1 MKKLLSIIL
10 LALIP
15 LISFASDRIEYEELP
30 KVVKEAFTKAFGKDQ
45 FEFEKIHKSK
55 RYGVTVF
62 KIRGEYDDEEYE
74 LLVTDKATILKIDRE
89 SEEEDEQEDKER
101 D

>member
-1 MKKLLSIIL
+1 MKKILSIIL

-15 LISFASDRIEYEELP
+15 LVTFASDRIEYEELP
-30 KVVKEAFTKAFGKDQ
+30 KMVKQAFDKAFGKDQ
-45 FEFEKIHKSK
+45 FEFEKIYKK
-55 RYGVTVF
+55 KKAGVVYF
-62 KIRGEYDDEEYE
+62 KIRGEYDDDEYDIT
-74 LLVTDKATILKIDRE
+74 VTDKATILKIDRE